1 MGPPISTS
9 MAAFDL
15 DDTDT
20 ETETLLQWS
29 GPLDVA
35 LHASMQLA
43 VVFSLALALILILGQ
58 RIA

>member
-1 MGPPISTS
+1 

-15 DDTDT
+15 DDPDTDT